1 MLLHMAPSVDSQVQI
16 PEPLSTRPKSQI
28 LKHECYILLTLL
40 GTNLISGSQYP
51 ETQQRWSSAV
61 EALITSEYWSLVSRP
76 GVFIGFYKIAGQV
89 RGQWIDW
96 WMVSSRGGSVTYA
109 KYSWKR
115 VGEDVSCWPMWLF
128 FVQLFDV
135 QAPFNLQ
142 SATAEIFQWW
152 PVSRGTLGVNSLP
165 SLYLPRCS
173 TATPS
178 PPLASRVR
186 GQPQPM

>member
-1 MLLHMAPSVDSQVQI
+1 MIKYRCNDIGFYICHLWDQNQRFWNTNVTYYQLYLAPTWS
-16 PEPLSTRPKSQI
+16 
-28 LKHECYILLTLL
+28 LKVNTLRHSRGEAPQL
-40 GTNLISGSQYP
+40 K
-51 ETQQRWSSAV
+51 
-61 EALITSEYWSLVSRP
+61 ALITSEYWSLVSRP

-128 FVQLFDV
+128 FVHLFDV